1 MDKEMLSAAL
11 AASAINAN
19 VGQYWRVSVVELTA
33 STQSDLVALVRA
45 GNARAGDVIAAEYQS
60 AGRGRLSR
68 SFEAPKSGALLFS
81 FYIQPQ
87 RQRDHWGWIPLVA
100 GVSVAQALSKF
111 SAQVKWPNDILIRD
125 KKVAGLIAEAIG
137 DGVVIGI
144 GINVGMQMAELPVPT
159 ATSLL
164 IEGAHDLTRNQ
175 LLGDLLKILERNFT
189 AWDQGGDEIGAVYA
203 DLSATIGREVRVE
216 NPDGQNEIGLAVS
229 ISPSGE
235 LVLANGV
242 HVQAADIIHLR

>member
-1 MDKEMLSAAL
+1 MLSAAL
-11 AASAINAN
+11 DTSIINAI
-19 VGQYWRVSVVELTA
+19 VTQYWRVSVVELTA
-33 STQSDLVALVRA
+33 STQIDLAALVRE

-60 AGRGRLSR
+60 AGRGRLTR
-68 SFEAPKSGALLFS
+68 SFEAPKSTALLFS

-87 RQRDHWGWIPLVA
+87 RQRDYWGWIPLVA
-100 GVSVAQALSKF
+100 GASVAQALSKF

-125 KKVAGLIAEAIG
+125 KKVAGLIAEVIN

-144 GINVGMQMAELPVPT
+144 GINVGMRVTELPVPT

-164 IEGAHDLTRNQ
+164 IEDAHDLTRNQ
-175 LLGDLLKILERNFT
+175 LLSEFLKIFEENFI
-189 AWDQGGDEIGAVYA
+189 AWDQGSDEIEAIYA
-203 DLSATIGREVRVE
+203 DLSATIGRGVRVE
-216 NPDGQNEIGLAVS
+216 YPDGHNEIGTAVS

-242 HVQAADIIHLR
+242 RVQAADIIHLR